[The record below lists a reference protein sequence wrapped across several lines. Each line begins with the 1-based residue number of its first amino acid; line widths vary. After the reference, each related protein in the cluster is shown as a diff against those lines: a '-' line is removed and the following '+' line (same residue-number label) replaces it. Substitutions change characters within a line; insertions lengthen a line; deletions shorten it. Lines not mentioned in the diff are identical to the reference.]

1 MYLKDNTTY
10 PQDPCTIGYFERLM
24 IQYAVWGIGSN
35 DYNVA
40 CTKVGDDLNAQI
52 GYPCALI
59 GFYATLDRD
68 SYINQGCY
76 KVGEVRCVMSAYINS
91 VLAGKIPEYKR
102 EKEILQK
109 IRTELKR
116 VTGKNE
122 GRVGAILDAFYFALE
137 GGRIGQSFYI
147 YPKTYK
153 DTVKTREV
161 PKIIEQVT
169 GSNWSL
175 GDVFKW
181 TALGFIGVA
190 GLLFATEI
198 SKTR

>member
-1 MYLKDNTTY
+1 
-10 PQDPCTIGYFERLM
+10 
-24 IQYAVWGIGSN
+24 
-35 DYNVA
+35 
-40 CTKVGDDLNAQI
+40 
-52 GYPCALI
+52 
-59 GFYATLDRD
+59 
-68 SYINQGCY
+68 
-76 KVGEVRCVMSAYINS
+76 MSAYINS

-137 GGRIGQSFYI
+137 DGRIGQSFYI

-190 GLLFATEI
+190 GLLFATEY